1 MGIKSTEL
9 RNHLFETLDS
19 AIHGK
24 TFEIVYKGAILTLSS
39 QPNGSKLANAVRR
52 NALLVDADEIAKPD
66 AGLMN
71 EFEMAWAKSDSE
83 L

>member
-1 MGIKSTEL
+1 MGMKPTQF

-19 AIHGK
+19 AVHGK
-24 TFEIVYKGAILTLSS
+24 TFEIVYKGTILTLSS

-52 NALLVDADEIAKPD
+52 NALLVDPAAIVKAD

-71 EFEMAWAKSDSE
+71 ELETAWAKSDSE